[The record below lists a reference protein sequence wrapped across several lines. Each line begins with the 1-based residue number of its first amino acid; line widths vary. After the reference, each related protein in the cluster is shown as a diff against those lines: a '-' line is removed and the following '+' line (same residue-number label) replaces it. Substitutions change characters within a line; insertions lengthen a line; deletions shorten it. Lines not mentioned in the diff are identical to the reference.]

1 MISFEDTITR
11 RFQMCGYLRAAY
23 MFIWFTYERDRAMD
37 NPNMNLS
44 VVEKDVVL

>member
-1 MISFEDTITR
+1 
-11 RFQMCGYLRAAY
+11 
-23 MFIWFTYERDRAMD
+23 MFIWFTYERDRAKD